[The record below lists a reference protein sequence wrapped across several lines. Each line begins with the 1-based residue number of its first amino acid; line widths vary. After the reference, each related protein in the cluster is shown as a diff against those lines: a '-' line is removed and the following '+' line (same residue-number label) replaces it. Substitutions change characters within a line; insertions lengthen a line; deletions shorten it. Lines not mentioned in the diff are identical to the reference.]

1 MARKLPGPLLAALF
15 AIVIAGRALAQVP
28 TETPPASG
36 SPAIEPPPP
45 RPSAYPAPP
54 PPAAPSY
61 PHPSAPNTAATAPYY
76 PPPGGTAG
84 VINGPAPCAPF
95 EDRNGPL
102 LQGDPLL
109 DQSIYGMPGW
119 FTAIETDIVKPHVKY
134 ALSDTVQGSTIVPPG
149 MMFPSR
155 LITDQMAL
163 PFAALDWTAEPRIEL
178 GYRLP
183 GGCGEFMVTY
193 RSLVSQGSDILVNF
207 DPAGDGLLRSRVDL
221 EVVDLDF
228 ASREFSLG
236 PNWDIKWITGVRFAD
251 IFMDSRAD
259 GLVLEQRSSDHYWGV
274 GAHVGLDLRHRL
286 GNTRLSLF
294 GKLEMAALLGQVH
307 QSFEETTFNPASQ
320 VTTAM
325 AGGTLDKTQAG
336 MTIETQAGLSWRPW
350 ACRPIT
356 LSTGYQY
363 EEWWYIGTVNGN
375 HATLSDQGFF
385 LRAEWNY

>member
-1 MARKLPGPLLAALF
+1 MARKLPGPWLAALLV
-15 AIVIAGRALAQVP
+15 ITIAGRAPAQAP
-28 TETPPASG
+28 AETPPAS
-36 SPAIEPPPP
+36 STPAIEPPPP
-45 RPSAYPAPP
+45 PPSAYSVPPAA
-54 PPAAPSY
+54 AAPSY
-61 PHPSAPNTAATAPYY
+61 PRPTSPNTAATAPYY
-76 PPPGGTAG
+76 PPPGGAAG

-109 DQSIYGMPGW
+109 DQSMYGMPGW
-119 FTAIETDIVKPHVKY
+119 FSAIETDIVKPHVKY
-134 ALSDTVQGSTIVPPG
+134 VLSDTVQGETVAFG
-149 MMFPSR
+149 MGPSVF
-155 LITDQMAL
+155 ITDQVSL
-163 PFAALDWTAEPRIEL
+163 PFAALDWTAMPRVEL

-183 GGCGEFMVTY
+183 GGWGEFLVTY

-207 DPAGDGLLRSRVDL
+207 DAAGDGLLRSRVDL
-221 EVVDLDF
+221 EVVDLDYG
-228 ASREFSLG
+228 SREYSLG
-236 PNWDIKWITGVRFAD
+236 PNWDIKWITGVRFANV
-251 IFMDSRAD
+251 FMDSRAD
-259 GLVLEQRSSDHYWGV
+259 GLVLEQRSSNHYWGV
-274 GAHVGLDLRHRL
+274 GPHVGLDLWHRL

-294 GKLEMAALLGQVH
+294 GKLELAALLGQVH

-320 VTTAM
+320 VATGA
-325 AGGTLDKTQAG
+325 AAATLDKTQAG
-336 MTIETQAGLSWRPW
+336 MTIEAQAGLSWRPW